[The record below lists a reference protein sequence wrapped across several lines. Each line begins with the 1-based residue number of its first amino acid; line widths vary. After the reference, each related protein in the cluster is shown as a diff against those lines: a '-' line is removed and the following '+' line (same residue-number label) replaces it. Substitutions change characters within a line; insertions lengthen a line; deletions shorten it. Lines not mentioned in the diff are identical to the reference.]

1 MERIKTN
8 LTLCPYINE
17 NNTNCMTIPRIQLSE
32 LETAKITCNNHEE
45 SYSQNF
51 EISNY
56 LTKNNNNINGKFYC
70 SICLMKLREDHFF
83 FYCDACKKF
92 YCVKC
97 KNNSWHNHQLS
108 KRSFSTFWNKCMIDS
123 KDYTKYCK
131 TCFISFCEDCDMLAH
146 KNHEMID
153 INIKNEKEINEI
165 KNNLQIQVNYFEKV
179 KKIMLE
185 CLDKMEN
192 KLKLKK
198 QILNNYNENKRNGNS
213 IENLNEISV
222 PLNQSYKQKIDDLTK
237 SNNFKD
243 KILALD
249 YFYEMC
255 SPKIDNNNNNSNIN
269 SRNVSNN
276 HSQTYKNQ
284 KLYPTVINHRNIN
297 RDLVDIINVGDDGNC
312 FYRAISY
319 FLNNNENSYSSIR
332 EEIYQEALK
341 NQRNNPQKLEIIENN
356 QLSVTQYIDHIRK
369 DGIFAGDLEIST
381 AKELY
386 NINIATYR
394 PGTKNEF
401 SFINFYCDGTN
412 YNKDLLI
419 LIYINNNH
427 YQLAYYKNKE
437 EKKSESKSN
446 EEIIGIQKLKKE
458 IKNKSESSFINN
470 NSINNIN
477 NLRNKPTPK
486 SKNSPKK
493 NEKYKNAFEL
503 EEKSVINSMIR
514 LSSGNLA
521 LGLSNG
527 LIKIYDVD
535 NICSMNNNYIDDEDE
550 EMDTLLTIKDFK
562 GKRIN
567 YLYELKD
574 KTLLCATY
582 SKIHHIKLVNNDKEF
597 EYIGTINLSKRELP
611 KRIIELGNEIIVSL
625 GEKVYKK
632 ENITR
637 KKCLLKVF
645 NRNSV
650 SKSEDNSFCILS
662 DKESINSCN
671 SNFEEYSNIYS
682 SGEEDS
688 LKESDVNDKQFKNDI
703 NYILYKNNENKDKIY
718 LCSMFPIEL
727 GKENTNDFLYHFIA
741 TSNRLFYEGVNCV
754 QLYGIYKRPDGKG
767 FTFFIDKTFDNISC
781 SRMVDSIC
789 KINETYIGI
798 GLQQY
803 QMDCDNGIALFNY
816 KKKEIEKTIKGLSIG
831 LLKKSI
837 NKNNYIF
844 FTTNKTKD
852 MKINNEL
859 RLFNRKDDKNKNNE
873 YLSKDKDKLIFSINS
888 CFSCLVELIPS
899 IDASN
904 RKKIYY
910 VASYDKKF
918 YVIIIN
924 NTE

>member
-1 MERIKTN
+1 MERIKAN
-8 LTLCPYINE
+8 LTLCPYKNE
-17 NNTNCMTIPRIQLSE
+17 NNTNCIAIPRIQLSE
-32 LETAKITCNNHEE
+32 SETAKITCNIHEE
-45 SYSQNF
+45 SHSQNF

-56 LTKNNNNINGKFYC
+56 LTKNKNNINELFYC
-70 SICLMKLREDHFF
+70 SFCHMQLREDLF
-83 FYCDACKKF
+83 FYCNNNVCKKF
-92 YCVKC
+92 YCISCEKKVF
-97 KNNSWHNHQLS
+97 HNHQLS
-108 KRSFSTFWNKCMIDS
+108 KRSFSNFWNKCIIDS

-131 TCFISFCEDCDMLAH
+131 TCFISFCEDCDKHSH
-146 KNHEMID
+146 KKHVMVD

-179 KKIMLE
+179 KKIMNE
-185 CLDKMEN
+185 CLDKIEK

-198 QILNNYNENKRNGNS
+198 LILDNYSENKRNGNS

-255 SPKIDNNNNNSNIN
+255 SPKIDNNNKNN
-269 SRNVSNN
+269 NN
-276 HSQTYKNQ
+276 YSQTYKNQ
-284 KLYPTVINHRNIN
+284 KLYPTVINHRRIN

-503 EEKSVINSMIR
+503 KEKSVINSMIR

-582 SKIHHIKLVNNDKEF
+582 SKIHHIKLINNDQEF
-597 EYIGTINLSKRELP
+597 EYIGTINLTLGELP
-611 KRIIELGNEIIVSL
+611 KRNIELGKEIIVSL
-625 GEKVYKK
+625 GEKEYKN

-650 SKSEDNSFCILS
+650 SKSDENSFCLFS
-662 DKESINSCN
+662 DKESINSVN
-671 SNFEEYSNIYS
+671 SSFEEYSNIYA

-688 LKESDVNDKQFKNDI
+688 LKLSDVNDKQFKNDI
-703 NYILYKNNENKDKIY
+703 NFNLYKNNENKDKIY
-718 LCSMFPIEL
+718 LCSIFPIEL
-727 GKENTNDFLYHFIA
+727 EEGINNYSLYQFIA
-741 TSNRLFYEGVNCV
+741 TSNKLFYKGENCV
-754 QLYGIYKRPDGKG
+754 KLYGIYKNPERNG
-767 FTFFIDKTFDNISC
+767 FTFFIDKTFQNLSC

-803 QMDCDNGIALFNY
+803 QMDCDDGIALFNY
-816 KKKEIEKTIKGLSIG
+816 KEKEIEKTIKGLSIG

-837 NKNNYIF
+837 NNNNYIF

-852 MKINNEL
+852 LKTNNEL
-859 RLFNRKDDKNKNNE
+859 RLFNRKNDKNKDNE
-873 YLSKDKDKLIFSINS
+873 CLSKDKDKLIFSINS

-899 IDASN
+899 IDESN

-918 YVIIIN
+918 YVISIN